1 MALSASAE
9 IGNPFAHNPNLI
21 LVPVIA
27 SFDTLGKIIPLYFR
41 YEGLRLKIDHIKWFN
56 DRTVDVI
63 KFCCEITLQDRVQ
76 EVILYYHKKNGMS
89 IPILTNETR
98 AAWNEDERI
107 YFEKIEQKISETI
120 IKIGGYSI

>member
-27 SFDTLGKIIPLYFR
+27 SFDTFGKIIPLYFR
-41 YEGLRLKIDHIKWFN
+41 YEGLRLKIDHIKQFN
-56 DRTVDVI
+56 DRTVDIV

-76 EVILYYHKKNGMS
+76 EVILYYHKKNGMWT
-89 IPILTNETR
+89 L
-98 AAWNEDERI
+98 
-107 YFEKIEQKISETI
+107 EKIRE
-120 IKIGGYSI
+120 

>member
-27 SFDTLGKIIPLYFR
+27 SFDTFGKIIPLYFR

-56 DRTVDVI
+56 DRTVDIV

-76 EVILYYHKKNGMS
+76 EVILYYHKKNGMWT
-89 IPILTNETR
+89 L
-98 AAWNEDERI
+98 
-107 YFEKIEQKISETI
+107 EKIIRNPVLYSWDFRE
-120 IKIGGYSI
+120 KIGRRIQTWNG

>member
-41 YEGLRLKIDHIKWFN
+41 YEGLKLKIDHIKWFN
-56 DRTVDVI
+56 DRTV
-63 KFCCEITLQDRVQ
+63 E
-76 EVILYYHKKNGMS
+76 EVILYYHKKNGMWT
-89 IPILTNETR
+89 L
-98 AAWNEDERI
+98 
-107 YFEKIEQKISETI
+107 EKIRE
-120 IKIGGYSI
+120 

>member
-1 MALSASAE
+1 MKDGKRNKEEHYGKLVKKNIRYFSEKRGGRMALSASAE

-27 SFDTLGKIIPLYFR
+27 SFDTFGKIIPLYFR

-56 DRTVDVI
+56 DRTVDIV

-76 EVILYYHKKNGMS
+76 EVILYYHKKNGMWT
-89 IPILTNETR
+89 L
-98 AAWNEDERI
+98 
-107 YFEKIEQKISETI
+107 EKIRE
-120 IKIGGYSI
+120 